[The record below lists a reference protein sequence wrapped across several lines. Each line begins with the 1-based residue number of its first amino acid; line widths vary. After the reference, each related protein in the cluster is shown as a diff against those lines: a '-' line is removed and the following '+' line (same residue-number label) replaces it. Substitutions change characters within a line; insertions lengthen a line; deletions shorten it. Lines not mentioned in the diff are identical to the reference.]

1 MPTSSLDEFYEDFMQ
16 EINISAASGGNFNEP
31 NFTENMCELLE
42 EEGFFTDYYIVSY
55 KKHLQGIK
63 VDAWAY
69 EFEIGT
75 LNLVVSIFSESD
87 TVETLSKTDL
97 DKAFKRV
104 EKFFQKSLD
113 VKFHQDLDESDPA
126 YPLSELIY
134 DYKDDINKIKF
145 TVITNYKLSKRVES
159 ISKIEFLNY
168 NSQRDIWDIE
178 RVFRGTAI
186 SVDPIK
192 IDFENKPLP
201 ILPAHTGEGSLE
213 SYLLVLPG
221 SVLASLYED
230 YGDRLLEQ
238 NVRTF
243 LQFRGNVNKGLRNTI
258 LNYPEMF
265 FAYNNGITATAESI
279 QINEKNGH
287 LELQAINNL
296 QIVNGGQTTA
306 SIFTT
311 RLRDKVDLQKVFVQM
326 KLTIISSDFQEESSS
341 EVDENEIP
349 KLQAS
354 SIISNISEYSNT
366 QNKVNAADLSSN
378 HDFHVRM
385 EAISRRIWA
394 PAKQSSTNNT
404 KWFYER
410 LRGSFANS
418 QTNLTESNKK
428 RFLKENPKA
437 QLIVKTDMA
446 KFIHSWEKY
455 PHIVS
460 MGAQKNF
467 VRFIEGF
474 KKEDIKGIQK
484 EWEENE
490 NLFNDNYYK
499 DLVVKAILFRG
510 LDKLIMKQSWYD
522 GYKANIVTYSISK
535 LRQLIDSTGK
545 YLNFDAIYKA
555 QETPDILTELLL
567 VIAERIDQSIKD
579 TPEGVSNISEW
590 AKNSIAW
597 ENARKLAIDFDLERI
612 NKILISGDKE
622 KNKQQD
628 ASKKQALTND
638 LEIEIYVAQK
648 GADYWKKI
656 KSWAEGQEPLTPKEM
671 GILEIACLLPRK
683 IPSIAQCKI
692 LIDIEENMILEGFV
706 G

>member
-16 EINISAASGGNFNEP
+16 EINISAASGGDFNEP

-446 KFIHSWEKY
+446 KFIHSWEKH

-638 LEIEIYVAQK
+638 LEIEIYVVQK
-648 GADYWKKI
+648 GANYWKKI
-656 KSWAEGQEPLTPKEM
+656 RFWAEEQEPLTSKEM
-671 GILEIACLLPRK
+671 GVLEIACLLPRK

-692 LIDIEENMILEGFV
+692 LIGIEENMILEGFV

>member
-1 MPTSSLDEFYEDFMQ
+1 MPISDLEEFYENFMQ
-16 EINISAASGGNFNEP
+16 EINISAASEGDFNEP

-42 EEGFFTDYYIVSY
+42 EEGFFTDYYIVNY

-69 EFEIGT
+69 DYDSGT
-75 LNLVVSIFSESD
+75 LNLIVSVFSESSSI
-87 TVETLSKTDL
+87 ETLSKTDL

-113 VKFHQDLDESDPA
+113 AKFYEDLDESDPA
-126 YPLSELIY
+126 YPLAEHIY
-134 DYKDDINKIKF
+134 DYKEDINKIKF
-145 TVITNYKLSKRVES
+145 TVITNLKLSKRVDS
-159 ISKIEFLNY
+159 IAKFDFLNY

-221 SVLASLYED
+221 SVLATLYED

-326 KLTIISSDFQEESSS
+326 KLTIISNDFQEKSNS

-474 KKEDIKGIQK
+474 KKEGIKGIQK
-484 EWEENE
+484 EWEDNE

-545 YLNFDAIYKA
+545 HLNFESIYKA

-567 VIAERIDQSIKD
+567 VIAERIDQSIKN

-597 ENARKLAIDFDLERI
+597 ENVRKLEIDFDLERI
-612 NKILISGDKE
+612 NKILISGDE
-622 KNKQQD
+622 KINKQQD
-628 ASKKQALTND
+628 ASKKQALTSD
-638 LEIEIYVAQK
+638 LEIEIYVVQK
-648 GADYWKKI
+648 GANYWKKI
-656 KSWAEGQEPLTPKEM
+656 KSWAEEQEPLTPKEM

>member
-16 EINISAASGGNFNEP
+16 EINISAASDGDFNEP

-55 KKHLQGIK
+55 KKHSQGIK

-104 EKFFQKSLD
+104 EKFFQKSLN

-311 RLRDKVDLQKVFVQM
+311 RLKDKVDLEKVFVQM
-326 KLTIISSDFQEESSS
+326 KLTIISSNFQEESNS
-341 EVDENEIP
+341 EGDENEIP

-385 EAISRRIWA
+385 EATSRRIWA
-394 PAKQSSTNNT
+394 PAKENSTNNT

-474 KKEDIKGIQK
+474 KKENIKGIQK
-484 EWEENE
+484 EWEDDEK
-490 NLFNDNYYK
+490 LFNDDYFKN
-499 DLVVKAILFRG
+499 LVVKAILFRG
-510 LDKLIMKQSWYD
+510 LDKLIMKQPWYD

-545 YLNFDAIYKA
+545 FLDFNAIYKL
-555 QETPDILTELLL
+555 QEIPDIFTELLL
-567 VIAERIDQSIKD
+567 VISAEMDKSIKN
-579 TPEGVSNISEW
+579 TPTGVSNIGEW
-590 AKNSIAW
+590 ARNPIAW
-597 ENARKLAIDFDLERI
+597 ENARKLEIDFDLERL
-612 NKILISGDKE
+612 NSFLISTE
-622 KNKQQD
+622 EEETQQQN
-628 ASKKQALTND
+628 AIEIQALTND
-638 LEIEIYVAQK
+638 LEIEIYVSNK
-648 GADYWKKI
+648 GADYW
-656 KSWAEGQEPLTPKEM
+656 QELLTWNGGKNLLTPR
-671 GILEIACLLPRK
+671 EIGVIETASSMPTRM
-683 IPSIAQCKI
+683 PSIAQCRI
-692 LIDIEENMILEGFV
+692 IIDVETRMKLEGFLV
-706 G
+706 

>member
-1 MPTSSLDEFYEDFMQ
+1 M
-16 EINISAASGGNFNEP
+16 
-31 NFTENMCELLE
+31 
-42 EEGFFTDYYIVSY
+42 
-55 KKHLQGIK
+55 
-63 VDAWAY
+63 
-69 EFEIGT
+69 
-75 LNLVVSIFSESD
+75 
-87 TVETLSKTDL
+87 
-97 DKAFKRV
+97 
-104 EKFFQKSLD
+104 
-113 VKFHQDLDESDPA
+113 
-126 YPLSELIY
+126 
-134 DYKDDINKIKF
+134 
-145 TVITNYKLSKRVES
+145 
-159 ISKIEFLNY
+159 
-168 NSQRDIWDIE
+168 
-178 RVFRGTAI
+178 
-186 SVDPIK
+186 
-192 IDFENKPLP
+192 
-201 ILPAHTGEGSLE
+201 
-213 SYLLVLPG
+213 
-221 SVLASLYED
+221 
-230 YGDRLLEQ
+230 
-238 NVRTF
+238 RTF

-311 RLRDKVDLQKVFVQM
+311 RLRDKVDLKKVFVQM
-326 KLTIISSDFQEESSS
+326 KLTIISNDFQEKSNS

-612 NKILISGDKE
+612 NKILISGDEK

-628 ASKKQALTND
+628 ASKKQALTSD
-638 LEIEIYVAQK
+638 LEIEIYVVQK
-648 GADYWKKI
+648 GANYWKKI
-656 KSWAEGQEPLTPKEM
+656 TSWAEKQEPLTPKEM

>member
-69 EFEIGT
+69 DFEIGT

-597 ENARKLAIDFDLERI
+597 ENVRKLAIDFDLERI
-612 NKILISGDKE
+612 NKILISGDEK

-628 ASKKQALTND
+628 ASKKQALTSD
-638 LEIEIYVAQK
+638 LEIEIYVVQK
-648 GADYWKKI
+648 GANYWKKI
-656 KSWAEGQEPLTPKEM
+656 TSWAEKQEPLTPKEM

-692 LIDIEENMILEGFV
+692 LISIEENMILEGFV